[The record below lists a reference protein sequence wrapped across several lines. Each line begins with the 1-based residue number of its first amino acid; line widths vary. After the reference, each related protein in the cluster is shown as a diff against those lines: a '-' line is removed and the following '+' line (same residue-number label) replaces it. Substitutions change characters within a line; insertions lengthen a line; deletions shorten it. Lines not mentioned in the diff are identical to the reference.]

1 MAQLAASRAE
11 RAGAASSGGAP
22 IDRDHLR
29 QMTLGDRSLAREVLT
44 LFDRQAEILIARVPE
59 ADNAAAAALAHTL
72 KGSARGIGAWQ
83 VAQAAE
89 MLERAT
95 QSAERGDAVAGLIAA
110 VDDARAAIAVLLHA
124 H

>member
-11 RAGAASSGGAP
+11 RAATATREGVA
-22 IDRDHLR
+22 IDRDHLQ
-29 QMTLGDRSLAREVLT
+29 QMTLGDRSLAREVLS
-44 LFDRQAEILIARVPE
+44 LFDRQAQILIARVPD
-59 ADNAAAAALAHTL
+59 ADAAAAAALAHTL

-89 MLERAT
+89 MLERAAG
-95 QSAERGDAVAGLIAA
+95 SAERGDAVAGLIAA
-110 VDDARAAIAVLLHA
+110 VADARAGIAALLRA